1 MKTPKT
7 QGTYYFADGYWCWY
21 YGLSAAEKRNLVR
34 EHGPIV
40 RFVPGK

>member
-7 QGTYYFADGYWCWY
+7 QGWYYFADGYWCWY
-21 YGLSAAEKRNLVR
+21 YGLSATEKRNLVR

-40 RFVPGK
+40 RFAPGK